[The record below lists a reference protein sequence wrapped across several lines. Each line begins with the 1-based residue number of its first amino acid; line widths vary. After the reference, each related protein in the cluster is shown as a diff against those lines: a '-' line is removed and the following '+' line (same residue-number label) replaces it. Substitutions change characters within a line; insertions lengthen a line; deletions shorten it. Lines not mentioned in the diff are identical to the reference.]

1 MTPRVP
7 TPNNTW
13 PIGYAH
19 LIQRHRL
26 RALPHHHWSF
36 IACRGARR
44 RLEGQNTVS
53 EIFPAGFRDLS
64 TLTDADHLLFSL
76 RYDGV
81 SLSILQALF
90 ASLERAPLERDLT
103 ALIAATPTGQYTRR
117 LWYLYEHLT
126 QRRLPLP
133 DHKQGRYIPL
143 LDPAAH
149 FTGPSQRSK
158 RHRVLVNLLGDRR
171 FCPIVRRTPALEAV
185 APDALRVRIQTLLDT
200 YDPDVLHRAVQ
211 YLYTR
216 ETRASFAIEHER
228 PTASRM
234 ERFVALLGRVPAIE
248 QMTQEVLT
256 ELQHTT
262 VDPRFADTTYR
273 TEQVYI
279 GETLSPFRQK
289 IHYVAPRA
297 EDVTELMAGLLDM
310 TTRNL
315 ASDVHP
321 IALAAAV
328 SFGFVFI
335 HPFSDGNGR
344 LHRLLIHYVLSQSG
358 LTPPGMIVPIS
369 SVMLSRRREYD
380 TALEDAS
387 RPLLALLEYDLSE
400 DGTLSISGETI
411 DLYRY
416 LDFTTLAE
424 ALQRWL
430 VQAIEEDLLDEL
442 LFISR
447 YRRARAAL
455 EEIVEMPDQL
465 LSRFVRFCLLNN
477 GRLSNKKR
485 KRHFAMLD
493 DDEIARME
501 SVISGLDHRPGQQPR
516 R

>member
-1 MTPRVP
+1 M
-7 TPNNTW
+7 
-13 PIGYAH
+13 
-19 LIQRHRL
+19 
-26 RALPHHHWSF
+26 
-36 IACRGARR
+36 
-44 RLEGQNTVS
+44 
-53 EIFPAGFRDLS
+53 
-64 TLTDADHLLFSL
+64 
-76 RYDGV
+76 
-81 SLSILQALF
+81 
-90 ASLERAPLERDLT
+90 
-103 ALIAATPTGQYTRR
+103 
-117 LWYLYEHLT
+117 
-126 QRRLPLP
+126 
-133 DHKQGRYIPL
+133 
-143 LDPAAH
+143 
-149 FTGPSQRSK
+149 
-158 RHRVLVNLLGDRR
+158 
-171 FCPIVRRTPALEAV
+171 
-185 APDALRVRIQTLLDT
+185 
-200 YDPDVLHRAVQ
+200 
-211 YLYTR
+211 
-216 ETRASFAIEHER
+216 
-228 PTASRM
+228 
-234 ERFVALLGRVPAIE
+234 
-248 QMTQEVLT
+248 
-256 ELQHTT
+256 
-262 VDPRFADTTYR
+262 
-273 TEQVYI
+273 
-279 GETLSPFRQK
+279 
-289 IHYVAPRA
+289 
-297 EDVTELMAGLLDM
+297 
-310 TTRNL
+310 
-315 ASDVHP
+315 
-321 IALAAAV
+321 
-328 SFGFVFI
+328 FI

-369 SVMLSRRREYD
+369 SVMLSRRREHD